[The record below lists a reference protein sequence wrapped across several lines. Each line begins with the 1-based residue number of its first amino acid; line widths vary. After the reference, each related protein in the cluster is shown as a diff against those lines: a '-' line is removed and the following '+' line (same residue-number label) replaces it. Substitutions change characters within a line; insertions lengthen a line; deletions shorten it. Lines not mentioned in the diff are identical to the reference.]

1 MSSELS
7 APAILTRAPAAPLL
21 SCRRCCLR
29 RSLVQGL
36 VRGIFDIRSLVC
48 RLTGLSSPWSG
59 FSDFSNHRKDY
70 QIYRCKQDGV
80 EYGHSKVSQNQQKAV
95 NDPRFLEYL
104 QQELGISET
113 EIALANREQQ
123 PSVTELPIVLWNYGL
138 IDLEKVGKIFDW
150 IERAAA

>member
-1 MSSELS
+1 MEN
-7 APAILTRAPAAPLL
+7 R
-21 SCRRCCLR
+21 
-29 RSLVQGL
+29 Q
-36 VRGIFDIRSLVC
+36 
-48 RLTGLSSPWSG
+48 
-59 FSDFSNHRKDY
+59 
-70 QIYRCKQDGV
+70 
-80 EYGHSKVSQNQQKAV
+80 KVV

-138 IDLEKVGKIFDW
+138 IDLEKLGKIFDW